1 MTKKEIQNLIKE
13 EVDKRLSDLGLI
25 QKEKP
30 IEHVSYYNPEYIR
43 DSWYND

>member
-1 MTKKEIQNLIKE
+1 MKKEEIQNLIKE

-30 IEHVSYYNPEYIR
+30 VERVDYYNPEWMR